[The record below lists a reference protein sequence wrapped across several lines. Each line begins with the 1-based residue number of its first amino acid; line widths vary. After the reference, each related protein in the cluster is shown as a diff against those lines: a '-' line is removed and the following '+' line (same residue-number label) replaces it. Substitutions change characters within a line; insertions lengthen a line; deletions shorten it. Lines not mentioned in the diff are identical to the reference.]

1 MPKATQRAR
10 YTLEFKQEAVR
21 PVAALERRQC
31 NWCCR
36 SWSVADLALTAMS
49 GRKGL
54 DLIAGRQHTAHC
66 TGPDAP
72 VQILGLRRLLLAA
85 AGLPTSS
92 FSTSWVNSRTLCL
105 SFSSTVRPARVM
117 A

>member
-36 SWSVADLALTAMS
+36 SWSVADLALTAE
-49 GRKGL
+49 
-54 DLIAGRQHTAHC
+54 
-66 TGPDAP
+66 P
-72 VQILGLRRLLLAA
+72 V
-85 AGLPTSS
+85 
-92 FSTSWVNSRTLCL
+92 
-105 SFSSTVRPARVM
+105 
-117 A
+117 